1 MKRKRQLERTY
12 TVKVR
17 AHTKDG
23 RPSLQSAIGELT
35 LLRRRCIR
43 CLFDLY

>member
-12 TVKVR
+12 TVR